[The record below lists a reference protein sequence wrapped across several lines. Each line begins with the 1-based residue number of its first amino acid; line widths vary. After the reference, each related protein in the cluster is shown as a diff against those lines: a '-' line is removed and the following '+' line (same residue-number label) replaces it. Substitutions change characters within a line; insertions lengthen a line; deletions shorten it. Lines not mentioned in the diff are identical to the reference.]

1 MKKSD
6 LVARL
11 GERFPGLLP
20 NDAQYAVK
28 LICDTMSRTLRE
40 GNRIEIRGF
49 GSFGL
54 TYRPPRLNRNPRTG
68 QRVQVPAKFVPHF
81 KTGKDLRQTLLAQG
95 VFLKPAEAPQ
105 PPVATPAPS
114 PAAQPMAAPPMA
126 APPGPL

>member
-11 GERFPGLLP
+11 GERFPALLP
-20 NDAQYAVK
+20 NDTQYAVK

-54 TYRPPRLNRNPRTG
+54 TFRPPRLNRNPRTG

-95 VFLKPAEAPQ
+95 VYLKPAETQ
-105 PPVATPAPS
+105 PVAV
-114 PAAQPMAAPPMA
+114 PAATAMTAPVALPTT
-126 APPGPL
+126 PP